1 MARYNTSPQTLS
13 ITGETE
19 LQYAFTGGII
29 SMTGT
34 PGYTVTMVNPV
45 FFPGSR
51 QTFYNATD
59 GFLTLASA
67 SGNITGNGVALGN
80 SVQIPTNSTYTMTS
94 DGANYVLTSALAGT
108 TEFQLPVHFE
118 DLLEANGKVELNPNN
133 NNVEISPTGSGI
145 VDISPASHVQMQGT
159 GQVTINPSQAVSIT
173 SAGSSVTIGTAGLDT
188 FINGDL
194 NLSAPG
200 QTITLSPSGAAGN
213 VVINPGGDTSIGAG
227 GTVTITSTTGGT
239 ISNMSIGATNPGTG
253 AFTSLAASG
262 TIQANATTASTSTT
276 SGALVATG
284 GIGVG
289 GSVYAGGLN
298 GPLGGGTASTIAATT
313 ITASGAV
320 SLTQNVAATNTTSGT
335 LRVTG
340 GIGVTG
346 SIYAGGIQSTPIGN
360 TSASSGAFT
369 SLNANSTVDITGTT
383 EATDTT
389 GDTGIL
395 RVEGG
400 ASIAKRV
407 YSGGGFQ
414 GAVGNISR
422 STGLFTTL
430 GTNSTTTLGGNTS
443 VSGSSTFSVGT
454 GAATFGGSVQF
465 NGGSVAATSAFTPSN
480 AYDLMTKTYTERQY
494 GKTWVIQSAN
504 TTAASGDRLMVNTTS
519 SARTITLPASPNLGD
534 TVTFVDYGGTFNSRA
549 LTVARNNQRIMGI
562 ADNMTVSTQ
571 GAGFTLVFSGN
582 STYGWRMMNGI

>member
-51 QTFYNATD
+51 QTFYNATS
-59 GFLTLASA
+59 GFLTLEAA
-67 SGNITGNGVALGN
+67 SGNITGNGVAFGTT
-80 SVQIPTNSTYTMTS
+80 VQIPTNSTYTMTS

-118 DLLEANGKVELNPNN
+118 DLLDANGKVELNPNN
-133 NNVEISPTGSGI
+133 NNVQISPTGSGI

-159 GQVTINPSQAVSIT
+159 GQVTINPSQEVSIT

-200 QTITLSPSGAAGN
+200 QTITLSPSGATGN
-213 VVINPGGDTSIGAG
+213 VVINPGGDTSISAG
-227 GTVTITSTTGGT
+227 GQVTITSTTGGT

-284 GIGVG
+284 GVGVG
-289 GSVYAGGLN
+289 GSIYAGGLN

-313 ITASGAV
+313 IAASGAV

-383 EATDTT
+383 EATDAT

-395 RVEGG
+395 RAEGG

-430 GTNSTTTLGGNTS
+430 GTNSTTTFGGNTS

-465 NGGSVAATSAFTPSN
+465 NGGSVRATAAFTPSS
-480 AYDLMTKTYTERQY
+480 AYDLMTKTYTEGQY
-494 GKTWVIQSAN
+494 GKNWVVQSSN
-504 TTAASGDRLMVNTTS
+504 ITAASGDRLMVNTTS
-519 SARTITLPASPNLGD
+519 SVRTITLPASPNLGD

>member
-51 QTFYNATD
+51 QTFYNATE

-200 QTITLSPSGAAGN
+200 QTITLSPSGATGN
-213 VVINPGGDTSIGAG
+213 VVINPGGDTSISAG

-298 GPLGGGTASTIAATT
+298 GPLGGGTASTVAATT

-383 EATDTT
+383 EATNNS

-494 GKTWVIQSAN
+494 GKTWVVQSSN
-504 TTAASGDRLMVNTTS
+504 ITASSGDRLMVNTTS

>member
-1 MARYNTSPQTLS
+1 
-13 ITGETE
+13 
-19 LQYAFTGGII
+19 
-29 SMTGT
+29 
-34 PGYTVTMVNPV
+34 MVNPV

-51 QTFYNATD
+51 QTFYNATS

-200 QTITLSPSGAAGN
+200 QTITLSPSGATGN
-213 VVINPGGDTSIGAG
+213 VVINPGGDTTIGAG
-227 GTVTITSTTGGT
+227 GQVLITSTTGG
-239 ISNMSIGATNPGTG
+239 IINNMSIGTINPGTG
-253 AFTSLAASG
+253 AFTSLEASG

-383 EATDTT
+383 EATNAT

-395 RVEGG
+395 RAEGG

-414 GAVGNISR
+414 GAIGNISR

-465 NGGSVAATSAFTPSN
+465 NGGSVAATAAFTPSN

-494 GKTWVIQSAN
+494 GKTWVIQSSN
-504 TTAASGDRLMVNTTS
+504 TTASSGDRLMVNTTS

>member
-59 GFLTLASA
+59 GFLTLDAA

-200 QTITLSPSGAAGN
+200 QTITLSPSGATGN
-213 VVINPGGDTSIGAG
+213 VVINPGGDTTIGAG
-227 GTVTITSTTGGT
+227 GQVLITSTTGGL
-239 ISNMSIGATNPGTG
+239 INNMSIGTINPGTG

-383 EATDTT
+383 EATNAT

-395 RVEGG
+395 RAEGG

-414 GAVGNISR
+414 GAIGNISR

-443 VSGSSTFSVGT
+443 VTGSSTFSVGT
-454 GAATFGGSVQF
+454 GTSTFGGSVQF
-465 NGGSVAATSAFTPSN
+465 NGGSVAATASFTPSN

-494 GKTWVIQSAN
+494 GKSWVIQSSN
-504 TTAASGDRLMVNTTS
+504 ITASSGDRLMVNTTS

>member
-59 GFLTLASA
+59 GFLTLDAA

-200 QTITLSPSGAAGN
+200 QTITLSPSGATGN
-213 VVINPGGDTSIGAG
+213 VVINPGGDTTIGAG
-227 GTVTITSTTGGT
+227 GQVLITSTTGGL
-239 ISNMSIGATNPGTG
+239 INNMSIGTINPGTG

-383 EATDTT
+383 EATNAT

-395 RVEGG
+395 RAEGG

-414 GAVGNISR
+414 GAIGNISR

-443 VSGSSTFSVGT
+443 VTGSSTFSVGT

-465 NGGSVAATSAFTPSN
+465 NGGSVAATASFTPSN

-494 GKTWVIQSAN
+494 GKSWVIQSSN
-504 TTAASGDRLMVNTTS
+504 ITASSGDRLMVNTTS

>member
-59 GFLTLASA
+59 GFLTLAAA
-67 SGNITGNGVALGN
+67 SGNITGNGVALGT

>member
-108 TEFQLPVHFE
+108 TEFRLPVHFE